1 MEILLTTSSYLLLNL
16 IQIFTSY
23 PCHFNCNC
31 TKKKTH
37 IRIYEE
43 VLLMAIVSFVIDVNV
58 FHKNT
63 TFFRND
69 IYIDRYFSSSMT
81 KIVYFLSIALL
92 VKA

>member
-1 MEILLTTSSYLLLNL
+1 
-16 IQIFTSY
+16 
-23 PCHFNCNC
+23 
-31 TKKKTH
+31 
-37 IRIYEE
+37 
-43 VLLMAIVSFVIDVNV
+43 MAIVSFVIDVNV